1 MRVSWQPVVTRSDE
15 VEYTLSGWK
24 DGAGEPTT
32 LYRCVIIITCPRQV
46 TAHFSQ
52 RTVDQL

>member
-1 MRVSWQPVVTRSDE
+1 MRVSWQPRSDE